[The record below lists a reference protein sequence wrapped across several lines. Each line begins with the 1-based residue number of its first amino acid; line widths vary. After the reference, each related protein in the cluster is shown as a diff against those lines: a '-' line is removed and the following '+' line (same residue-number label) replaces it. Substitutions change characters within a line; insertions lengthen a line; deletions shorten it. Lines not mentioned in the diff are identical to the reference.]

1 MKHGRE
7 DRHQRLKSELAGR
20 LAGGARA
27 YLEPALKRFHAAAKT
42 DDAEL
47 QAILGNVAVG
57 IELLLKA
64 FLASRSPALAFKDLS
79 PEARVALQS
88 PESVPDGY
96 NWRPLELD
104 LRDFAYDTI
113 PFDEAVRAF
122 YVFFPES
129 KQALRPHFRLVSEL
143 RKLAL
148 ESSPGE
154 MQPHEIERPVYLA
167 LHVAALV
174 APFLGSLASIEGDK
188 EKQFLRRFDAE
199 RVVRVEASLERAK
212 EKAKTLKVDIQ
223 YNDPGLRESWDAFEG
238 RCPVCKNWGLL
249 SGATDIRCEPLA
261 SPAGRRDAGG
271 DHETLEFTADSYA
284 CDACGL
290 VLEDAEE
297 MRLADMPLA
306 YDRTEDLERWRDDGA
321 EPKTN

>member
-7 DRHQRLKSELAGR
+7 DRHQRLKNELASR
-20 LAGGARA
+20 LSSGARA
-27 YLEPALKRFHAAAKT
+27 YLEPALKRFHVSEKT
-42 DDAEL
+42 DDAES

-64 FLASRSPALAFKDLS
+64 FLASRNPALAFTGLS
-79 PEARVALQS
+79 PEAKVALQA
-88 PESVPDGY
+88 PDSVPDGY

-104 LRDFAYDTI
+104 LQDFAFDTV
-113 PFDEAVRAF
+113 PFEEAVRAF
-122 YVFFPES
+122 YVFFPDS
-129 KQALRPHFRLVSEL
+129 RQALRPHFRLLSEL

-154 MQPHEIERPVYLA
+154 MQAHEIERPVYLA

-174 APFLGSLASIEGDK
+174 GPHLGSIAQIAGDK

-199 RVVRVEASLERAK
+199 RVVRVEAALERAK

-223 YNDPGLRESWDAFEG
+223 FNDPGLRESWDVFEG

-249 SGATDIRCEPLA
+249 SGSTDIKCEP
-261 SPAGRRDAGG
+261 RDSGG
-271 DHETLEFTADSYA
+271 DQETLDFAADSFS

-306 YDRTEDLERWRDDGA
+306 YDRTEDLERWRGDGA
-321 EPKTN
+321 EPERAD